1 MFHHPRSVFQEHDDV
16 MGIMCFSCVHMG
28 LICQILRSNPPTS
41 LLCTTPRITSAFI
54 CLPKVVCVSPCL
66 SLQQFSWDFICRWS
80 EKNTLKFTR
89 ITKHSWSV
97 RKWTRDTEEKE
108 MTGNGGKGNVI
119 SVLVSKYFC
128 LCVNVSVQKGAWWK
142 YANADAKTWA
152 HSFSHYRSGNKLQ
165 NLNSSWPERANLQ

>member
-1 MFHHPRSVFQEHDDV
+1 MTPTTSTPLANLINYSPLIAPRTLFVFSKKEITYMFLCCSCFRKPHFMFHHPRSVFQEHDDV

-128 LCVNVSVQKGAWWK
+128 CV
-142 YANADAKTWA
+142 
-152 HSFSHYRSGNKLQ
+152 
-165 NLNSSWPERANLQ
+165 